1 MKGNLMKSLTKNF
14 LKDDEKK
21 QVEAAVAAAE
31 KKTSGEIVVL
41 IVPSSYGYPMAEVIG
56 AATFALPV
64 SILLTIYIGGLFWI
78 GTHDMWLFMGIFAV
92 SFFLFRFL
100 LKRLLF
106 AKRWFISRRE
116 VEEEVREAAVTAFYQ
131 KGLFRTRD
139 ETGVLLFISVFER
152 KVWVLADR
160 GINEKVPKDA
170 WNEVVEVIT
179 GGIREKRAAEAIC
192 TAVETIGGLLAGKF
206 PIKPDDTN
214 ELKNL
219 IIE

>member
-1 MKGNLMKSLTKNF
+1 MKSLAKNF
-14 LKDDEKK
+14 LKDEDKK
-21 QVEAAVAAAE
+21 KVEAAVAEAE
-31 KKTSGEIVVL
+31 KKTSGEIVIM
-41 IVPSSYGYPMAEVIG
+41 IVPSSYGYPMAEVTG
-56 AATFALPV
+56 AAAFALPV

-78 GTHDMWLFMGIFAV
+78 GTRDMWLFMGVFAV
-92 SFFLFRFL
+92 SFFVLRFL
-100 LKRLLF
+100 LKRLPF
-106 AKRWFISRRE
+106 AKRWFVSKRE
-116 VEEEVREAAVTAFYQ
+116 VEEEVQEAAVTSFYQ

-170 WNEVVEVIT
+170 WNRVVEVAT
-179 GGIREKRAAEAIC
+179 SGIREKRAAEAIC
-192 TAVETIGGLLAGKF
+192 TAVETIGGMLAAKF